1 MRKRLLALGALLAL
15 STIHCSTAEAE
26 SPPACFAGQAA
37 DCAPRPPAAVS
48 PTIEVV
54 NDNGSALPTFRAVRE
69 GGRVYVLGEE
79 GDRYRIRLSNPTP
92 ARVEAVVSIDGL
104 DAVDGKPANFAKRG
118 YIIPAYGEMT
128 MDGWRTSL
136 DEVAAFRFGAV
147 HDSYAARTGSARNV
161 GVIGV
166 AFFRERIAP
175 AAPPPP
181 SIAAE
186 PPAPGAGAGAAAAA
200 APPVRAARPSA
211 TPSPVDRN
219 DSAVQEDRVGLGT
232 EFGEAHVS
240 HVSEVAFRRASARPF
255 AVFEMRYDDEQA
267 LVSRG
272 ILPPSRDE
280 EAQRIENERRDSARA
295 FPAPRFAEAPPHK

>member
-1 MRKRLLALGALLAL
+1 
-15 STIHCSTAEAE
+15 
-26 SPPACFAGQAA
+26 
-37 DCAPRPPAAVS
+37 
-48 PTIEVV
+48 V